1 MKTMNQRGIAMPA
14 ALIGLVVLTSLMVAF
29 VLLAQSEPDIANN
42 HMMSARAR
50 AFAEAGVERALW
62 AMNNMAVSGLSDPLP
77 AVNPAPYD
85 GSQWLWVE
93 QVNGVTVGE
102 FKVTIAQFI
111 DPLTGVADPNKAT
124 ITAVGYAPDHNNPR
138 AIKKITITGTRFKF
152 GGPSG
157 TPPCA
162 MCVGGEVPP
171 GTTAQVQVGGNAMVN
186 GSNMTGSPAAT
197 YCDGQMPTSAIM
209 TTGTVGTNG
218 NPSIIAPP
226 GGYGSIQG
234 VPPSSFSGFTLTD
247 ADMLALKAYAKAHGT
262 YYQGSQNL
270 TNPPPNGLVFFD
282 TPSGNPLTNSSPSSD
297 RIMITMHGN
306 WSNNGGWNGWMIIAG
321 SADISGQVLINGL
334 VYAQND
340 VQIHGNG
347 NQQITGAVIAQD
359 RVDAASTTL
368 DSEDIGNGKLAYS
381 CPAVRNGGG
390 TVSNNWFIS
399 SYKELS
405 GS

>member
-1 MKTMNQRGIAMPA
+1 MKAMNQRGIAMPA

-29 VLLAQSEPDIANN
+29 ALLAQSEPDLANN

-50 AFAEAGVERALW
+50 TFAESGVERALW
-62 AMNNMAVSGLSDPLP
+62 AMNNMAASGLSDPLP
-77 AVNPAPYD
+77 VAIPAPYD
-85 GSQWLWVE
+85 GSQYLWVE
-93 QVNGVTVGE
+93 QVNNVTVGE
-102 FKVTIAQFI
+102 YKVTIA
-111 DPLTGVADPNKAT
+111 PVVGDPNSAT
-124 ITAVGYAPDHNNPR
+124 ITAVGYTPDHNNPR
-138 AIKKITITGTRFKF
+138 AIKKLTITATRFKF

-171 GTTAQVQVGGNAMVN
+171 GSTAQLEVGGNAMVN
-186 GSNMTGSPAAT
+186 SNNTTGNPQAV
-197 YCDGQMPTSAIM
+197 YCAGQTPTSAIM

-226 GGYGSIQG
+226 GGYNTLQG
-234 VPPSSFSGFTLTD
+234 VPPSTFSGFTLTD

-262 YYQGSQNL
+262 YYQGAQNF
-270 TNPPPNGLVFFD
+270 TSPPPNGLVFFD

-297 RIMITMHGN
+297 KITITLHGN
-306 WSNNGGWNGWMIIAG
+306 WSTGWNGWMIIAG

-334 VYAQND
+334 IYAQND

-359 RVDAASTTL
+359 RVDTVSSSI

-390 TVSNNWFIS
+390 TVNNNWFIS
-399 SYKELS
+399 SYKEIS
-405 GS
+405 GM

>member
-1 MKTMNQRGIAMPA
+1 MAML
-14 ALIGLVVLTSLMVAF
+14 ALVLSGVYTLQQQGLYSYMMGSAKVEAQQNARVALDLMIRELRSATSVTVAF
-29 VLLAQSEPDIANN
+29 APLAQSEPDIANN

-77 AVNPAPYD
+77 AVNPAPYN

-93 QVNGVTVGE
+93 QVNGVNVGE
-102 FKVTIAQFI
+102 FKVTIAQFV
-111 DPLTGVADPNKAT
+111 DPATGVVDPNKAT

-197 YCDGQMPTSAIM
+197 YCDGQVPTSAIM

-226 GGYGSIQG
+226 GGQGSIQG
-234 VPPSSFSGFTLTD
+234 VPPSTLAAFTLTD
-247 ADMLALKAYAKAHGT
+247 ADMVALKAYAKAHGT
-262 YYQGSQNL
+262 YHQGSQTLN
-270 TNPPPNGLVFFD
+270 NPPPNGLVFFD
-282 TPSGNPLTNSSPSSD
+282 TPSGNPLTNTSPSSD
-297 RIMITMHGN
+297 R
-306 WSNNGGWNGWMIIAG
+306 
-321 SADISGQVLINGL
+321 
-334 VYAQND
+334 
-340 VQIHGNG
+340 
-347 NQQITGAVIAQD
+347 
-359 RVDAASTTL
+359 
-368 DSEDIGNGKLAYS
+368 
-381 CPAVRNGGG
+381 
-390 TVSNNWFIS
+390 
-399 SYKELS
+399 
-405 GS
+405 

>member
-1 MKTMNQRGIAMPA
+1 MKAMNQRGIAMPA
-14 ALIGLVVLTSLMVAF
+14 AMIGLVVLTSLMVAF
-29 VLLAQSEPDIANN
+29 ALLAQSEPDIANN

-77 AVNPAPYD
+77 AVNPAPYN

-93 QVNGVTVGE
+93 QVNGVNVGE
-102 FKVTIAQFI
+102 FKVTIAQFV
-111 DPLTGVADPNKAT
+111 DPATGVVDPNKAT

-197 YCDGQMPTSAIM
+197 YCDGQVPTSAIM

-226 GGYGSIQG
+226 GGYGSIQN
-234 VPPSSFSGFTLTD
+234 VPPSTFSAFTLTD
-247 ADMLALKAYAKAHGT
+247 ADMVALKAYAKAHGT
-262 YYQGSQNL
+262 YYQGSQTLN
-270 TNPPPNGLVFFD
+270 NPPPNGLVFFD
-282 TPSGNPLTNSSPSSD
+282 TPSGNPLTNTSPSSD

-306 WSNNGGWNGWMIIAG
+306 WANDGGWKGWMIIAG

-340 VQIHGNG
+340 VQIHGIG
-347 NQQITGAVIAQD
+347 QQRITGAVVAQD
-359 RVDAASTTL
+359 RVDTTSTTI
-368 DSEDIGNGKLAYS
+368 DSEEMGNGKLAYN
-381 CPAVRNGGG
+381 CQAIRDGGG
-390 TVSNNWFIS
+390 TGVNNWRVS
-399 SYKELS
+399 SYKEIE